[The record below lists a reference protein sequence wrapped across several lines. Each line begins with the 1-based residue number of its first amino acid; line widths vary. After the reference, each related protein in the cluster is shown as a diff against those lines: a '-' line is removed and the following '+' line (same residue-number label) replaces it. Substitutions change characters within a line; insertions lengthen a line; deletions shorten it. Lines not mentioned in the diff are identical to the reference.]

1 MSPHVTVHIM
11 NKQRRQFLIKEI
23 ISDKAI
29 GSQEELAREL
39 KKAGEIVNQA
49 TLSRDMQEMGIS
61 RINTM
66 QGARYQFNLEGEE
79 KRIRTLI
86 SIEIQNIHSNETMV
100 VVRTLPGR
108 AQGVAEMID
117 SLKLPGVLATLA
129 GDNTIFI
136 APSSVKKVKSVEL
149 ALRTFIA
156 KEDS

>member
-1 MSPHVTVHIM
+1 M

-23 ISDKAI
+23 ISNKSI
-29 GSQEELAREL
+29 SSQEALVRAL
-39 KKAGEIVNQA
+39 KKAGENVNQA

-61 RINTM
+61 RINTL
-66 QGARYQFNLEGEE
+66 QGPRYQFNAEGEE
-79 KRIRTLI
+79 KRIRTLL
-86 SIEIQNIHSNETMV
+86 SIEVQSIHSNELLV

-117 SLKLPGVLATLA
+117 SLHLPHVLATLA

-136 APSSVKKVKSVEL
+136 APESMKNVKQVAT

-156 KEDS
+156 TEET

>member
-1 MSPHVTVHIM
+1 M

-23 ISDKAI
+23 ISDKVI
-29 GSQEELAREL
+29 SSQDELVKEL
-39 KKAGEIVNQA
+39 KKAGESVNQA

-66 QGARYQFNLEGEE
+66 QGARYQFSVEGEE

-86 SIEIQNIHSNETMV
+86 SIEIQNIHSNESMV

-117 SLKLPGVLATLA
+117 SLQ
-129 GDNTIFI
+129 
-136 APSSVKKVKSVEL
+136 
-149 ALRTFIA
+149 
-156 KEDS
+156 